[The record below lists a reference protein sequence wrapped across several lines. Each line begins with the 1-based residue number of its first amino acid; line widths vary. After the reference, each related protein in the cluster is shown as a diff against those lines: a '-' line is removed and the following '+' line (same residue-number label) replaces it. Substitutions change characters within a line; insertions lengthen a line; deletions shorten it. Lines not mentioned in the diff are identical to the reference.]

1 MASSGWSLQVIISIV
16 HAHTQFLHVLLLT
29 KGEVCLLNNLEERRE
44 REGGIKRA
52 KEERRERDKERD
64 KESERKRRERLRTKI
79 DAKHQLLPGPSQSRV
94 YPTCPTVHKTV
105 HKL

>member
-44 REGGIKRA
+44 REG
-52 KEERRERDKERD
+52 D
-64 KESERKRRERLRTKI
+64 KESERRKERE
-79 DAKHQLLPGPSQSRV
+79 G
-94 YPTCPTVHKTV
+94 
-105 HKL
+105 